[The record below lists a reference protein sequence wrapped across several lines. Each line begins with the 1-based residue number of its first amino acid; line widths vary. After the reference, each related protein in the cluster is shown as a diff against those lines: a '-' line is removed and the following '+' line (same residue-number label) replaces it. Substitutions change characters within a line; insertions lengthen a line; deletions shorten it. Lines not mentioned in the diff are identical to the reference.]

1 MAEDLIKPNS
11 GIATLAT
18 ESPDPRTILHFKT
31 LAKFNEKL
39 GSGRIDPNK
48 HFCVISDAKMFWVRG
63 VFIADNLKLDGIN
76 EVYNDWEITQNN
88 ANTITITLKCIE
100 WDSST
105 RKWINKTHPLTI
117 NAATQSIAGLQSAAD
132 KLKEDRITRTNH
144 TISNTSTANDR
155 TIKLTAINPT
165 DNSDASTTTTIPSA
179 TQLDAGLLN
188 TVDKKA
194 VDNLH
199 AGSWSH
205 IDDSNTFTATTTDV
219 NLNYTCRQSTQESN
233 SASSTHS
240 QPIGAVSSSRAGV
253 MIAQDKI
260 ELDRINTAN
269 FELTGI
275 TPTTTTVTI
284 NTNRLNINNNTS
296 GNTDKTIPAATQGAA
311 GVLTATDKK
320 AIDNLHAQSWSHIN
334 HDNTFT
340 ATANDVNMNYVC
352 RSTTN
357 DSTGGSEVHASA
369 IGAVSST
376 RAGVMIAQ
384 DKIELDRVNTTNFGL
399 TGITP
404 NADTVTINTTRL
416 NINTNAS
423 GNTDQTI
430 PAATSSKAG
439 VMTSTDKTEFDRVST
454 ANFALGAVTPNANTV
469 AIAATKTNVTTG
481 ATETNNI
488 TIPESTATTAGVAS
502 ALDKKK
508 LNSITYVDASDAHT
522 AGISKIDFAAA
533 STDTIS
539 ISSETGASD
548 RGRLIFNLTDNFG
561 AENYSAAPNG
571 SSDYVL
577 FKGTNGS
584 TDTVRVAIGKDLES
598 INPSSGNLER
608 VLNVTDMNTEV
619 TNRNNAIT
627 SAIQALDSSISAEP
641 NKYISAVT
649 ITDGKISG
657 HSKEFVSGAALT
669 NYTKGSSNTSVTST
683 DTVNSAMSKL
693 ENQVDTERTRATNA
707 ESTLTANLSAEVTR
721 ATNRENAIES
731 ALNSYKTS
739 NDKALADEISRAT
752 GAENTLQNNINATN
766 NRVSSLE
773 TKVGNESV
781 ATQITNAINALDA
794 TVGST
799 TVASG
804 KHVAVQVTEADG
816 KLTGVTVTES
826 DIASASTLSGH
837 MSNTSNPHS
846 VTKAQVGLGNVDN
859 TSDANKPVST
869 AMQTALNNK
878 VDKTTTVNGHALSS
892 NVTVSKSDV
901 GLGNVTNDAQVK
913 RSEMGV
919 ASGVAT
925 LGTDGKVPS
934 AQLPSYVDDVLEYAN
949 KASFPATG
957 ESGKIY
963 TDLATNLIYR
973 WSGSSYVEISQSLA
987 LGETSSTAYAGDKG
1001 KAVTDA
1007 FNTHKADT
1015 TIHITAAERTAWNA
1029 KTSNTGTVT
1038 GVKINGTTYNPTNGI
1053 VDLGTVSTDL
1063 SGYVPKT
1070 GTVWGQTFDSNGN
1083 ISGNLSLSRSNLS
1096 MYGGIFKTVPE
1107 GSYYENYLSLDLGE
1121 GFLVNNSIVIG
1132 ENQNDHISIEPF
1144 NHYIEFKDNSGD
1156 AKIQLS
1162 DYDLHITSSDYVYLN
1177 DASVSSDGDI
1187 KCLSIEVN
1195 RLYSIAQ
1202 DGTSKFGNTSITGTL
1217 ATNGVISAYNGLK
1230 VFSPTSPTISVAVN
1244 TSSIQFQNNTITG
1257 TLSMATASSTLQ
1269 WNNSPLATQSWVNTR
1284 IADIAGGGNVTAT
1297 LEPHT
1302 LWGQTF
1308 DGTGDVDGN
1317 MSVNGGIGTTGNVFV
1332 GGAVGSSAYKLRVN
1346 GTTCLD
1352 GNTDINGNINTVAA
1366 ITGTGAFRTTGYIS
1380 VANAVNFDDAY
1391 GFINVARHSDAG
1403 NATCFSWVR
1412 AGQMAF
1418 GLGYNSSNQIIIGQA
1433 ATNKTTT
1440 PWLTIKNGGVISSS
1454 FQVSGGSSTQFLK
1467 ADGSLD
1473 SSAYVKQVKIN
1484 GATYSPSATG
1494 LVDLGTIT
1502 GGTSSSGS
1510 LATHTIWGQPFN
1522 GTQDV
1527 SGELTGVTNITAS
1540 GTVNAAKISGQSL
1553 DIVSGDNSLKAEST
1567 GIKLQALTNKGTVV
1581 SAECTLSPAV
1591 VGGLNING
1599 EKAATENWVQQQ
1611 LSSSDILKTTNTV
1624 AAKFK
1629 NTSGSEIRTITIDGR
1644 SIDFEGE
1651 NGGRVLAPAVLALG
1665 SLGNILLNG
1674 VSILTAS
1681 SDERL
1686 KSVISNVD
1694 LDLDTIA
1701 NAPSVLFKWN
1711 SNGQRSIGSIAQYWN
1726 AITPELIEVDTQGY
1740 LHMDYGKIAL
1750 ISAINVA
1757 RKTVDHET
1765 KIKQLEERVKELE
1778 QMLEK

>member
-194 VDNLH
+194 IDNLH
-199 AGSWSH
+199 ASSWSH

-219 NLNYTCRQSTQESN
+219 SLNYTCRQSDQES
-233 SASSTHS
+233 SSTSSTHS
-240 QPIGAVSSSRAGV
+240 QPIGAASAARAGIMTTAQYGQIYTTLPNSIAAEASRAKE
-253 MIAQDKI
+253 AEQ
-260 ELDRINTAN
+260 L
-269 FELTGI
+269 L
-275 TPTTTTVTI
+275 
-284 NTNRLNINNNTS
+284 
-296 GNTDKTIPAATQGAA
+296 
-311 GVLTATDKK
+311 
-320 AIDNLHAQSWSHIN
+320 
-334 HDNTFT
+334 
-340 ATANDVNMNYVC
+340 
-352 RSTTN
+352 TTN
-357 DSTGGSEVHASA
+357 
-369 IGAVSST
+369 
-376 RAGVMIAQ
+376 
-384 DKIELDRVNTTNFGL
+384 L
-399 TGITP
+399 
-404 NADTVTINTTRL
+404 
-416 NINTNAS
+416 
-423 GNTDQTI
+423 
-430 PAATSSKAG
+430 
-439 VMTSTDKTEFDRVST
+439 
-454 ANFALGAVTPNANTV
+454 
-469 AIAATKTNVTTG
+469 
-481 ATETNNI
+481 
-488 TIPESTATTAGVAS
+488 
-502 ALDKKK
+502 
-508 LNSITYVDASDAHT
+508 
-522 AGISKIDFAAA
+522 
-533 STDTIS
+533 
-539 ISSETGASD
+539 
-548 RGRLIFNLTDNFG
+548 
-561 AENYSAAPNG
+561 
-571 SSDYVL
+571 
-577 FKGTNGS
+577 
-584 TDTVRVAIGKDLES
+584 
-598 INPSSGNLER
+598 
-608 VLNVTDMNTEV
+608 
-619 TNRNNAIT
+619 
-627 SAIQALDSSISAEP
+627 
-641 NKYISAVT
+641 
-649 ITDGKISG
+649 
-657 HSKEFVSGAALT
+657 
-669 NYTKGSSNTSVTST
+669 SN
-683 DTVNSAMSKL
+683 
-693 ENQVDTERTRATNA
+693 
-707 ESTLTANLSAEVTR
+707 
-721 ATNRENAIES
+721 
-731 ALNSYKTS
+731 
-739 NDKALADEISRAT
+739 EISRAT
-752 GAENTLQNNINATN
+752 GAETTLQNNINATN
-766 NRVSSLE
+766 NRVSALE

-794 TVGST
+794 TVGTT

-826 DIASASTLSGH
+826 DIASAATLSGH

-934 AQLPSYVDDVLEYAN
+934 SQLPSYVDDVLEYAN
-949 KASFPATG
+949 RSSFPATG

-973 WSGSSYVEISQSLA
+973 WSGSGYVEISQSLA

-1007 FNTHKADT
+1007 LNTHKADT
-1015 TIHITAAERTAWNA
+1015 TVHITSAERTAWNA

-1038 GVKINGTTYNPTNGI
+1038 SVGLSAPTG
-1053 VDLGTVSTDL
+1053 LTVSSSPVTTSGTLALSFTSGYSIPTTAKQTEWDGKQAAISDL
-1063 SGYVPKT
+1063 ATIRSNASNGATAYGWGNHASAGYVPKT
-1070 GTVWGQTFDSNGN
+1070 GTVWGQTFNSSGN
-1083 ISGNLSLSRSNLS
+1083 I
-1096 MYGGIFKTVPE
+1096 
-1107 GSYYENYLSLDLGE
+1107 
-1121 GFLVNNSIVIG
+1121 
-1132 ENQNDHISIEPF
+1132 
-1144 NHYIEFKDNSGD
+1144 
-1156 AKIQLS
+1156 
-1162 DYDLHITSSDYVYLN
+1162 
-1177 DASVSSDGDI
+1177 DGD
-1187 KCLSIEVN
+1187 
-1195 RLYSIAQ
+1195 
-1202 DGTSKFGNTSITGTL
+1202 
-1217 ATNGVISAYNGLK
+1217 
-1230 VFSPTSPTISVAVN
+1230 
-1244 TSSIQFQNNTITG
+1244 
-1257 TLSMATASSTLQ
+1257 
-1269 WNNSPLATQSWVNTR
+1269 
-1284 IADIAGGGNVTAT
+1284 
-1297 LEPHT
+1297 
-1302 LWGQTF
+1302 
-1308 DGTGDVDGN
+1308 
-1317 MSVNGGIGTTGNVFV
+1317 MSVDGGIGTTGNIYAGGKV
-1332 GGAVGSSAYKLRVN
+1332 GTSSYRLRVN
-1346 GTTCLD
+1346 GTSCFD
-1352 GNTDINGNINTVAA
+1352 AGVDINSSINTVAN
-1366 ITGTGAFRTTGYIS
+1366 ITGTGMFRTTGLIS
-1380 VANAVNFDDAY
+1380 VANSVDFDDAY
-1391 GFINVARHSDAG
+1391 GYVNVARHGDAG
-1403 NATCFSWVR
+1403 NATCFSWIR
-1412 AGQMAF
+1412 KGYRAF
-1418 GLGYNSSNQIIIGQA
+1418 GLGYNSSNEIIIGEA

-1440 PWLTIKNGGVISSS
+1440 PWLTIKSGGVTSSA

-1473 SSAYVKQVKIN
+1473 SSTYVKQIKIN
-1484 GATYSPSATG
+1484 GGTYSPSAAG

-1510 LATHTIWGQPFN
+1510 LATHTIWGQSFN

-1540 GTVNAAKISGQSL
+1540 GTINAAKLSGQSL
-1553 DIVSGDNSLKAEST
+1553 DITSGDNSLKAEST
-1567 GIKLQALTNKGTVV
+1567 GIKLQALANKGTVV
-1581 SAECTLSPAV
+1581 SAECTISPALT
-1591 VGGLNING
+1591 GGLNING
-1599 EKAATENWVQQQ
+1599 ERAATENWVKQQ
-1611 LSSSDILKTTNTV
+1611 LSGSDILKTT
-1624 AAKFK
+1624 

-1651 NGGRVLAPAVLALG
+1651 NNGRVLTPAVLALG
-1665 SLGNILLNG
+1665 SMGNILLNG
-1674 VSILTAS
+1674 ASINTGT

-1686 KSVISNVD
+1686 KSVIGNVN

-1701 NAPSVLFKWN
+1701 NAPSVLFKWY

-1726 AITPELIEVDTQGY
+1726 DITPELIEVDTYGY

-1750 ISAINVA
+1750 ISAINIA
-1757 RKTVDHET
+1757 RKTVDHES

-1778 QMLEK
+1778 QMLKK